1 MHTQSPPEVV
11 LQLLAEP
18 EGFAAAR
25 QVVRD
30 QLAAWGYPELADA
43 ATLCVTE
50 MLANVHRH
58 VLDSPECE
66 LRLSTLTEGGVRV
79 AVSDRSP
86 ELPVWYTEPDWDTE
100 SGRGVF
106 LIASMAD
113 QWGVTPRQ
121 GRRGKRVWA
130 EFTAVKS

>member
-1 MHTQSPPEVV
+1 MHTESPPEVV

-18 EGFAAAR
+18 EGFADAR
-25 QVVRD
+25 QVVRE
-30 QLAAWGYPELADA
+30 QLTAWGYPEFADA
-43 ATLCVTE
+43 ATLCATE

-58 VLDSPECE
+58 VKSPECE
-66 LRLSTLTEGGVRV
+66 LRLRTLPEGGVRV
-79 AVSDRSP
+79 AVADRSP

-100 SGRGVF
+100 SGRGIF
-106 LIASMAD
+106 LIASVAS

-121 GRRGKRVWA
+121 GRRGKQVWA

>member
-1 MHTQSPPEVV
+1 
-11 LQLLAEP
+11 
-18 EGFAAAR
+18 
-25 QVVRD
+25 
-30 QLAAWGYPELADA
+30 
-43 ATLCVTE
+43 

-58 VLDSPECE
+58 VKSPECE
-66 LRLSTLTEGGVRV
+66 LHLRTLPEGGVRV
-79 AVSDRSP
+79 AVADRSP

-106 LIASMAD
+106 LIASVAS

-121 GRRGKRVWA
+121 GRRGKQVWA

>member
-25 QVVRD
+25 QVVRE
-30 QLAAWGYPELADA
+30 QLTAWGYPEFADA

-58 VLDSPECE
+58 VKSPECKLH
-66 LRLSTLTEGGVRV
+66 LRVLPEGGVRV
-79 AVSDRSP
+79 AVADRSP

-100 SGRGVF
+100 SGRGIF
-106 LIASMAD
+106 LIASVAG

-121 GRRGKRVWA
+121 GRRGKQVWA